1 MTFNPLVHPL
11 LLLLIGG
18 GLVALVLLGMRAAGK
33 DSRGMWIG
41 RLLMVGAVFMA
52 ALQPGVGSVATNAA
66 NTELDVVFV
75 VDLSGSAGAEDW
87 NGNEP
92 RIAGMRSDIEALA
105 LQHAGARFALITFDS
120 KAQYRLPFTTD
131 TTALEKAMQLAEP
144 QPSDRS
150 QGSSIGA
157 GAEQLEQVLNNAIDY
172 NPERMRVVYYLGDGE
187 ITSDTTPDSYRGS
200 ADLIQGGK
208 VFGYGTDKGGP
219 MRDSDPYA
227 GGEYIRDSRGQQ
239 GISTIDEGNLQDIA
253 DDLGVEY
260 QHRDADSEPEA
271 ADIDPARGEGA
282 GERGGVTTFPIY
294 WVFALVAAG
303 WMLVECGW
311 LVRQQRELS
320 AAKVVTQ
327 E

>member
-11 LLLLIGG
+11 LLLVIGAAI
-18 GLVALVLLGMRAAGK
+18 VALVLLGMCTAPK
-33 DSRGMWIG
+33 DNRGMWIG
-41 RLLMVGAVFMA
+41 RLLLVCAVVIA
-52 ALQPGVGSVATNAA
+52 ALRPGVGSVATSAA

-92 RIAGMRSDIEALA
+92 RLVGMRSDIEQLA

-131 TTALEKAMQLAEP
+131 TTALQQAVRLAQP
-144 QPSDRS
+144 QASARS

-157 GAEQLEQVLNNAIDY
+157 GAEQLRQVLMNSIDY
-172 NPERMRVVYYLGDGE
+172 NPERLRVVYYLGDGE
-187 ITSDTTPDSYRGS
+187 ITSDTTPERYRGS

-208 VFGYGTDKGGP
+208 VFGYGTENGGR
-219 MRDSDPYA
+219 MRDSDPYSR
-227 GGEYIRDSRGQQ
+227 GEYIRDRYGQD
-239 GISTIDEGNLQDIA
+239 GISKIDEDNLQDIA

-260 QHRDADSEPEA
+260 QHRDADSEPQA
-271 ADIDPARGEGA
+271 ADIHPERGEGA
-282 GERGGVTTFPIY
+282 AQRGGVTTFPVY

-311 LVRQQRELS
+311 LVRQRRELA
-320 AAKVVTQ
+320 AAKVVA